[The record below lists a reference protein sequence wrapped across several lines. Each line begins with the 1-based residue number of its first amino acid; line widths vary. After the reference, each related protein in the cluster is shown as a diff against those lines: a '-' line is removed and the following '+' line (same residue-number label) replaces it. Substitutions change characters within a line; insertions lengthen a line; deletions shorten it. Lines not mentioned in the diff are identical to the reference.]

1 MSVPALP
8 GCHSQGETIE
18 EAMLNIRQAA
28 ELWLEVTAETAVSQ
42 AKDLKPGTQHAIMND
57 AGLTEDDL

>member
-1 MSVPALP
+1 
-8 GCHSQGETIE
+8 
-18 EAMLNIRQAA
+18 MLNIRQAA